1 MDKKKRIPVTP
12 ALRVLRASGVEFE
25 EHLYSYDERGDA
37 QNAAQCLGIDLY
49 SAIKTLVFEDENKRP
64 LLVLMHGD
72 HDVAV
77 GLLARAIGTKRV
89 GPCAPEKANKHTGY
103 LVGGTSPFGT
113 RSAMPIYAEESIR
126 TLSRIYVNGGKRG
139 FLVGLTPDALDEV
152 LHPQYVTVRASTQ
165 PPIR

>member
-1 MDKKKRIPVTP
+1 MGKKEKIPVTP
-12 ALRVLRASGVEFE
+12 ALRVLGASGVEFE
-25 EHLYSYDERGDA
+25 EHLYSYVEHGGA
-37 QNAAQCLGIDLY
+37 QQAARCLGIDLH
-49 SAIKTLVFEDENKRP
+49 SAIKTLVFEDENKQP

-89 GPCAPEKANKHTGY
+89 GPCAPGKATKQTGY
-103 LVGGTSPFGT
+103 LVGGTSPLGT

-139 FLVGLTPDALDEV
+139 FLVGLTPDALNKV

>member
-1 MDKKKRIPVTP
+1 MDKKKRIHVTP

-25 EHLYSYDERGDA
+25 EHLYSYVERGGV
-37 QNAAQCLGIDLY
+37 QHAARCLGIDLH
-49 SAIKTLVFEDENKRP
+49 SAIKTLVFEDEKKQP

-72 HDVAV
+72 RDVAV

-89 GPCAPEKANKHTGY
+89 GPCAPDKATKQTGY

-165 PPIR
+165 PLIR